1 MNLSL
6 QNANNNNRIFDQPV
20 RGNQYGAP
28 HFASS
33 IPDHFDYAVSEAGRA
48 VLIPDQTTAIILL
61 EPVRQLR
68 WIIDDREEVVSSCA
82 AGKIFY
88 IPARHRITIVWSQP
102 ADYLQLTIPDR
113 LNAYDVSQTREAAA
127 AASGCGV
134 ISFNSKQCLQ
144 VSQLITG
151 QLKMD
156 ARKNEHYLN
165 ALHSVLLHLL
175 HQNTITAPQTP
186 SRQPGLTPFAKNRIE
201 AYLNENFQ
209 QVVSVSDMAALLGLS
224 VGHFATSFRI
234 TFGQTPHQY
243 LMTLRLDDAER
254 CLKETD
260 MSFNSIA
267 QRLKFSSQSHLTS
280 ALRKY
285 RQRTPGEIRS
295 KRRH

>member
-1 MNLSL
+1 VNLSL
-6 QNANNNNRIFDQPV
+6 QNANNNNRVFDQSV

-28 HFASS
+28 HFSS
-33 IPDHFDYAVSEAGRA
+33 SVQDHFDYNVSEAGRA

-61 EPVRQLR
+61 EPVRQLH
-68 WIIDDREEVVSSCA
+68 WIIDDREDVVSSCA
-82 AGKIFY
+82 AGKIFF
-88 IPARHRITIVWSQP
+88 IPARQRITIIWSQP
-102 ADYLQLTIPDR
+102 ADYLQLTIPER
-113 LNAYDVSQTREAAA
+113 LTTYDLSQPGDA

-156 ARKNEHYLN
+156 ARRNEHYLA

-175 HQNTITAPQTP
+175 HQNTMTAPQTP
-186 SRQPGLTPFAKNRIE
+186 SRQPGLTPFAANRIE

-209 QVVSVSDMAALLGLS
+209 QVVSVADMAALLGLS

-260 MSFNSIA
+260 MSFYSIA